1 MQNKV
6 VRKELEIGGKK
17 LILETGELAGHA
29 NGSVLATYGET
40 VVLATAVT
48 KAAAPDVGFFP
59 LAVDF
64 EEKLYAGGRISSS
77 RFIKREGR
85 PSETSI
91 LTGRLIDRSIRPLF
105 PKDFQAEV
113 QVIITVLSFDGQN
126 DPDIVSLIA
135 ASAALTISDIPW
147 NGP

>member
-6 VRKELEIGGKK
+6 IRKEIELGGRK
-17 LILETGELAGHA
+17 LSLETGLLAGHA
-29 NGSVLATYGET
+29 NASILATYGET

-48 KAAAPDVGFFP
+48 KPASPDVGFFP

-85 PSETSI
+85 PSETSV
-91 LTGRLIDRSIRPLF
+91 LTGRLIDISIRP
-105 PKDFQAEV
+105 
-113 QVIITVLSFDGQN
+113 
-126 DPDIVSLIA
+126 
-135 ASAALTISDIPW
+135 
-147 NGP
+147 